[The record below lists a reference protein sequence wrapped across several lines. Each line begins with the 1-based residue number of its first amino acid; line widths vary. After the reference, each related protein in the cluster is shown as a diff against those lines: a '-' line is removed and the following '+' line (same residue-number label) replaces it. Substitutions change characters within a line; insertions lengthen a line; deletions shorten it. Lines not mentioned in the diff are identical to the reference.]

1 MDKIVIKDFEVF
13 GNHGVFAEEK
23 TLGQKFVLDIILN
36 LTTEEAAKTGD
47 LTKSVHYGEL
57 AHKLEVEF
65 KKNSYDLIETVA
77 EKMTEFILLEYELV
91 ESVKIRVKKPWAP
104 VHRTLDTLYVEIER
118 AWNDVYLSFGSNM
131 GDKGENIDKGLD
143 IIRNSKYTKILKVSD
158 IIVTKPWGY
167 EDQDDFLNGAC
178 RIRTL
183 LSPKALMKF
192 LLEVEKDLN
201 RERIIKWGPRT
212 LDLDIIFYNDLVT
225 EDEEVVLPHPR
236 MHQREFVLKP
246 LAQIAPYKIHSLYK
260 KRVFELLELLEKNN
274 SK

>member
-118 AWNDVYLSFGSNM
+118 GWNDVYLSFGSNM